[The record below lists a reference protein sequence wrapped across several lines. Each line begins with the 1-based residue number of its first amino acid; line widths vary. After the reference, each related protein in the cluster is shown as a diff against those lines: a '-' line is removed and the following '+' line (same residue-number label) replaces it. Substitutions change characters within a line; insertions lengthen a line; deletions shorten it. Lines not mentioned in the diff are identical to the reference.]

1 MEARLFYS
9 AFLRSSAILS
19 LGMSLSFPIAGPGWR
34 GQDLDWMVEAFPMAR
49 QVKQGGQVLTRQRAK
64 VKEPGLWKVLLHNDD
79 YTTQEFV
86 VWLLKTVFRK
96 AEPEATAIMLAV
108 HKAGVGVA
116 GVYTRDV
123 AETRAERGRQLAERE
138 GFPLLLTVEAEDA

>member
-1 MEARLFYS
+1 
-9 AFLRSSAILS
+9 
-19 LGMSLSFPIAGPGWR
+19 
-34 GQDLDWMVEAFPMAR
+34 MAR
-49 QVKQGGQVLTRQRAK
+49 QVKEEGQVLTRKRAK
-64 VKEPGLWKVLLHNDD
+64 IKEPGLWKVLLHNDD

-96 AEPEATAIMLAV
+96 AELEATAIMLAV

-116 GVYTRDV
+116 GVYTKDV

>member
-1 MEARLFYS
+1 
-9 AFLRSSAILS
+9 
-19 LGMSLSFPIAGPGWR
+19 
-34 GQDLDWMVEAFPMAR
+34 MA
-49 QVKQGGQVLTRQRAK
+49 VKKQGQVLTRERVKLRA
-64 VKEPGLWKVLLHNDD
+64 PGMWKVLLHNDD

-96 AEPEATAIMLAV
+96 AEPEATVIMLAV

-116 GVYTRDV
+116 GVYTKDV

-138 GFPLLLTVEAEDA
+138 GFPLLLTVEAADA

>member
-1 MEARLFYS
+1 
-9 AFLRSSAILS
+9 
-19 LGMSLSFPIAGPGWR
+19 
-34 GQDLDWMVEAFPMAR
+34 MAR
-49 QVKQGGQVLTRQRAK
+49 QVKEAGQVLTRQRAK

-86 VWLLKTVFRK
+86 VWLLQTVFRK
-96 AEPEATAIMLAV
+96 SEPEATAIMLAV

-116 GVYTRDV
+116 GVYTKDV

-138 GFPLLLTVEAEDA
+138 SFPLLLTVEAEDA